1 MPKGKYFVGDLPLFI
16 KEGVINWDEIKDGK
30 HDEIMAFVGILPH
43 FDGEQVYVCGTART
57 GIIGCVM
64 VDNNE
69 KCGKIELGGACFGFI
84 VDFPKDF
91 ICSIDYENEMFVF
104 GDEFEV
110 DVSEEGKW
118 ENQFDSEDDNEA

>member
-1 MPKGKYFVGDLPLFI
+1 
-16 KEGVINWDEIKDGK
+16 
-30 HDEIMAFVGILPH
+30 
-43 FDGEQVYVCGTART
+43 
-57 GIIGCVM
+57 M

-110 DVSEEGKW
+110 DVSGRINLTAKMIMRLKKISGHTRRNESTKKCAYEKIEGRVSALP
-118 ENQFDSEDDNEA
+118 ENT